1 MSRKNLAV
9 QLDGVDS
16 TRAPTVVR
24 HKLSCIL
31 RGYRDCGQLPLISLA
46 LIAVSQRVGG
56 PRTTIPRT
64 AGKLLCTGRE
74 APGHFGLRLVTGAL
88 GAWLWGLV
96 LHSVVGYSS

>member
-16 TRAPTVVR
+16 TRAPTIVR

-46 LIAVSQRVGG
+46 LIAVSHRVGAQDDVPEIG
-56 PRTTIPRT
+56 WIATLYCP
-64 AGKLLCTGRE
+64 
-74 APGHFGLRLVTGAL
+74 
-88 GAWLWGLV
+88 
-96 LHSVVGYSS
+96 